1 MWRRSRE
8 VQEEQ
13 RSRGA
18 ELRAFTQEP
27 STLTLDGAE
36 SCRQWEGPVR
46 LHLGLPLCAV
56 CVVVLG
62 MLDVVLLR
70 LTWLNGLDPGGK
82 KYVLYR
88 FIKLLQCSDS

>member
-1 MWRRSRE
+1 MSLDSVE
-8 VQEEQ
+8 TVQ
-13 RSRGA
+13 RSSRG
-18 ELRAFTQEP
+18 EEEERRAFTQER
-27 STLTLDGAE
+27 STLTLDGAV

-56 CVVVLG
+56 RVVVLG

-82 KYVLYR
+82 KYRL
-88 FIKLLQCSDS
+88 I

>member
-1 MWRRSRE
+1 M
-8 VQEEQ
+8 
-13 RSRGA
+13 
-18 ELRAFTQEP
+18 
-27 STLTLDGAE
+27 DGAV

-62 MLDVVLLR
+62 MRDVVLLR

-82 KYVLYR
+82 KYRL
-88 FIKLLQCSDS
+88 I